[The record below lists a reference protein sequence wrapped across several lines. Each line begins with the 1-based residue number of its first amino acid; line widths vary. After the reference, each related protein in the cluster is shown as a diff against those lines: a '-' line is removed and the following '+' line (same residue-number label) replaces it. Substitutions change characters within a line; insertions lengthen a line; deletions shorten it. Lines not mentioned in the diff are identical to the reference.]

1 MHDRPLSQSMV
12 RIAGGLYLG
21 TIVAGIYAEMVVR
34 GSLMVRDNAAA
45 TAQAITQAEPLF
57 RAGLMADLAML
68 ACYIGVTTLFYV
80 MFRPVSRLASL
91 MAAMFSLIGIAIL
104 AADTFFL
111 LIPLRLLDASS
122 FITVIDTQ
130 QREALALLSLGIHGD
145 GYDVSLMFFGVYCLL
160 LGGLIWRSG
169 FLPKT
174 IGALMA
180 LAGFCYLLNSGAD
193 LGMPVIF
200 DTLPPQLMYPTLIG
214 EAVLALWLL
223 IFGAGNRRRAI
234 HV

>member
-1 MHDRPLSQSMV
+1 MV

-34 GSLMVRDNAAA
+34 GSLIVRDNAAA
-45 TAQAITQAEPLF
+45 TVQAISKAEPLF

-68 ACYIGVTTLFYV
+68 TCYIGVTALFYV

-193 LGMPVIF
+193 LGMPVLS

-234 HV
+234 QV